1 MNAYRFTFP
10 ENMRRIRREK
20 GIRQSE
26 LAARL
31 QIGRSTIA
39 CFETGDRYP
48 TLKTFY
54 RIAEALECEP
64 EELVRDTK
72 RKYHVPVANVTGCKR
87 GLFYR
92 NQ

>member
-1 MNAYRFTFP
+1 MSAYRFTFP
-10 ENMRRIRREK
+10 ENLKRIRKQK

-31 QIGRSTIA
+31 HIGRSTIA

-54 RIAEALECEP
+54 RIAEALEVEP
-64 EELVRDTK
+64 EELVKDVK
-72 RKYHVPVANVTGCKR
+72 RKNHAPVANVTGRKR
-87 GLFYR
+87 VLFYKD
-92 NQ
+92 